1 VSIEYVSWKA
11 GDPKIKPSPQTIRPK
26 TWTQL
31 DFGAQDSIVPKNTGH
46 ANWAFYLNV
55 KELGGAKNMKIRFS
69 RDIGTANADFTG
81 QRMLD
86 LELDN
91 IHSGTW
97 FFKANKGQP
106 VGLEV
111 YHAGAADMVIVTR
124 EFKMWIP

>member
-1 VSIEYVSWKA
+1 MSEYVSWKA
-11 GDPKIKPSPQTIRPK
+11 GDPKIKPAPQKIAPK

-31 DFGAQDSIVPKNTGH
+31 DFGAQDSIVPKTSGY
-46 ANWAFYLNV
+46 ANWAFYVNV
-55 KELGGAKNMKIRFS
+55 KDDGGADRLKIRFT
-69 RDIGTANADFTG
+69 RDIGTKEADFTG

-86 LELDN
+86 LKIDN

-111 YHAGAADMVIVTR
+111 YHAGPGAMEIITR

>member
-1 VSIEYVSWKA
+1 MSIEYVSWKA

-26 TWTQL
+26 VWTQL

-46 ANWAFYLNV
+46 ANWDFYLNI
-55 KELGGAKNMKIRFS
+55 KELGGAKNMKIRFT
-69 RDIGTANADFTG
+69 RDIGTKDADFTG

-111 YHAGAADMVIVTR
+111 YHAGATDMVIVTR

>member
-1 VSIEYVSWKA
+1 MTVEYVSWKA

-26 TWTQL
+26 VWTQL

-46 ANWAFYLNV
+46 ANWAFYVNV
-55 KELGGAKNMKIRFS
+55 KELGGAKNMKIRFT

-97 FFKANKGQP
+97 FFKAKKGQP

-111 YHAGAADMVIVTR
+111 YHAGPKDMVIVTR
-124 EFKMWIP
+124 EFKLWIP

>member
-1 VSIEYVSWKA
+1 MTIEYVSWKA

-26 TWTQL
+26 IWTQL

-46 ANWAFYLNV
+46 ANWAFYVNV
-55 KELGGAKNMKIRFS
+55 KELGGAKNMKIRFT
-69 RDIGTANADFTG
+69 RDIGTAAADFTG

-86 LELDN
+86 LTLDN

-97 FFKANKGQP
+97 FFKAKKGQP

-111 YHAGAADMVIVTR
+111 YHAGPKDMVIITR
-124 EFKMWIP
+124 EFKLWIP

>member
-1 VSIEYVSWKA
+1 MSIEYVSWKA

-26 TWTQL
+26 VWTQL

-46 ANWAFYLNV
+46 ANWAFYVNV
-55 KELGGAKNMKIRFS
+55 KELGGAKNMKIRFT

-97 FFKANKGQP
+97 FFKAKKGQP

-111 YHAGAADMVIVTR
+111 YHAGPKDMVIITR
-124 EFKMWIP
+124 EFKLWIP

>member
-1 VSIEYVSWKA
+1 VSVEYVSWKA

-97 FFKANKGQP
+97 FFKAKKGQP

-111 YHAGAADMVIVTR
+111 YHAGPKDMVIVTR
-124 EFKMWIP
+124 EFKLWIP

>member
-1 VSIEYVSWKA
+1 MTIEYVSWKA
-11 GDPKIKPSPQTIRPK
+11 GDPKIKPAPQVIKPK

-31 DFGAQDSIVPKNTGH
+31 DFGAQDSIVPKNSGI

-55 KELGGAKNMKIRFS
+55 SKDGGAKHMKIRFT
-69 RDIGTANADFTG
+69 RDIGTKDADFTG

-86 LELDN
+86 LTLDN

-111 YHAGAADMVIVTR
+111 YHEGTTAMTIVTR
-124 EFKMWIP
+124 ELKMWIP

>member
-1 VSIEYVSWKA
+1 MSIEYVSRKA

-26 TWTQL
+26 AWTQL
-31 DFGAQDSIVPKNTGH
+31 DFGAQDSIVPKNTGI
-46 ANWAFYLNV
+46 ANWAFYLNI
-55 KELGGAKNMKIRFS
+55 KDLGGAKNMKIRFT
-69 RDIGTANADFTG
+69 RNIGTATADFTG

-86 LELDN
+86 LALDN

-97 FFKANKGQP
+97 FFKARKGQP

-111 YHAGAADMVIVTR
+111 YHAGTKDMVIVTR

>member
-1 VSIEYVSWKA
+1 MTVEYVSWKA
-11 GDPKIKPSPQTIRPK
+11 GDPKIKPAPQKIKPK
-26 TWTQL
+26 VWTQL
-31 DFGAQDSIVPKNTGH
+31 DFGAQDSIVPKNSGI

-55 KELGGAKNMKIRFS
+55 ATAGGAKDMKIRFT
-69 RDIGTANADFTG
+69 RDIGTKDADFTG

-86 LELDN
+86 LALDN

-111 YHAGAADMVIVTR
+111 YHAGTSDMTIITR

>member
-1 VSIEYVSWKA
+1 MSIEYVSWKA

-26 TWTQL
+26 VWTQL

-46 ANWAFYLNV
+46 ANWAFYINV
-55 KELGGAKNMKIRFS
+55 KELGGAKEMKIRFT
-69 RDIGTANADFTG
+69 RDIGTKDADFTG

-86 LELDN
+86 LALDN

-97 FFKANKGQP
+97 FFKARKGQP

-111 YHAGAADMVIVTR
+111 FHEGTAAMTIITR
-124 EFKMWIP
+124 ELKMWIP

>member
-1 VSIEYVSWKA
+1 MSIEYVSWKA

-26 TWTQL
+26 VWTQL

-46 ANWAFYLNV
+46 ANWAFYVNV
-55 KELGGAKNMKIRFS
+55 KELGGAKNMKIRFT
-69 RDIGTANADFTG
+69 RDIGTATADFTG

-86 LELDN
+86 LTLDN

-97 FFKANKGQP
+97 FFKAKKGQP

-111 YHAGAADMVIVTR
+111 YHAGPKDMVIITR
-124 EFKMWIP
+124 EFKLWIP